1 MSLADL
7 LKPGPPSF
15 HLTTATAEALGE
27 AVAELARS
35 RGSVAVR
42 RIRGTRCRTVA
53 GWFDELAAALQFPA
67 YFGGTWPAVEDLL
80 TDLSWL
86 PADEYLL
93 VVEDA
98 EDLLADE
105 LPEAL
110 TLALNLLAA
119 ASEEFAP
126 IPYQF
131 LLQAPAEG
139 RIAAAL
145 NANSTAFATFVL

>member
-15 HLTTATAEALGE
+15 HLTSATSEALGE
-27 AVAELARS
+27 AISALSSDSAV
-35 RGSVAVR
+35 VR
-42 RIRGTRCRTVA
+42 RIRGTRCRTVD
-53 GWFDELAAALQFPA
+53 GWFDELSAALQFPS
-67 YFGGTWPAVEDLL
+67 YFGSNWPALEDML

-86 PADEYLL
+86 PADGYLL
-93 VVEDA
+93 VFEDA

-110 TLALNLLAA
+110 TLALTILGEAA
-119 ASEEFAP
+119 EEFAP

-131 LLQAPAEG
+131 LLQAPGDG
-139 RIAAAL
+139 RIAKAL
-145 NANSTAFATFVL
+145 SANGTAYATFAL